1 VQWLTE
7 ASSEELQRLVAAD
20 EFFWLDLEEPQPEQV
35 ESVLLDPAAEA
46 QALHFGRSPELRRYK
61 EHLGLVFYGAE
72 PGGLIE
78 VHVYVSGDWVVTL
91 HEKPCPALDSLRDD
105 LAQGS
110 PPAEEAVVGL
120 VLDAL
125 AGSFEDLLDPIDARV
140 EQIESQAVDV
150 EEGRAEPGDLR
161 HEILRRRS
169 RLLRALRMVRRQRDY
184 IDRAVDELDEL
195 PGLEPSQHH
204 ELRDVAAQMIRVTD
218 AVDDALD
225 RLAAAL
231 DLLNSAVSNRMNAV
245 MERLTIV
252 ATIFLPLTAL
262 TGYFGMN
269 FGWLVDQIDSLAVF
283 LALGVVLILASGGA
297 TYLWVRN
304 SLERPKRSPSR

>member
-1 VQWLTE
+1 VQWLTQ
-7 ASSEELQRLVAAD
+7 ASSEELERLVAAD
-20 EFFWLDLEEPQPEQV
+20 EFFWLDLQEPQPEQV
-35 ESVLLDPAAEA
+35 ESVLLDPEAEA
-46 QALHFGRSPELRRYK
+46 RALRFGRSPELRRYK
-61 EHLGLVFYGAE
+61 EHVGLVFYGAE
-72 PGGLIE
+72 PGDLIE
-78 VHVYVSGDWVVTL
+78 VHVYISGDWVITL
-91 HEKPCPALDSLRDD
+91 HEKPCPALDSLRED
-105 LAQGS
+105 LSQGS

-125 AGSFEDLLDPIDARV
+125 AGSFEDLLDPIDERV
-140 EQIESQAVDV
+140 QQLESEAVDV
-150 EEGRAEPGDLR
+150 EEGNAEPGDLR

-169 RLLRALRMVRRQRDY
+169 RLLRSLRVVRRQRDY
-184 IDRAVDELDEL
+184 IDRAVDELDDL

-252 ATIFLPLTAL
+252 ATIFLPLTVI
-262 TGYFGMN
+262 TGFFGMN
-269 FGWLVDQIDSLAVF
+269 FAWLVKRLDSFGAF
-283 LALGVVLILASGGA
+283 LGLGVVLLFASGLA
-297 TYLWVRN
+297 TFLWVRN
-304 SLERPKRSPSR
+304 SLERPKRSPAR